1 MNQMMRNLF
10 ELQAL
15 EFEETVKPNTEEL
28 VKELRAQIPAPVL
41 AHYQRLC
48 DSGKKGVALLRN
60 QNCTACHMS
69 VPVGVVLS
77 LKRGTDVCLCG
88 NCGRYLYLP
97 EEPAPAADAAAAIPR
112 ITAKAAAKGPRL
124 VTKRAPRLVA
134 VP

>member
-15 EFEETVKPNTEEL
+15 EFEATVKPNTEEL
-28 VKELRAQIPAPVL
+28 IRELREKIPAPVL
-41 AHYQRLC
+41 SHYQRLC

-60 QNCTACHMS
+60 QTCSACHVQ
-69 VPVGVVLS
+69 VPLGVALN

-97 EEPAPAADAAAAIPR
+97 KEAVVPAEAVAPVVPATKPKVVR
-112 ITAKAAAKGPRL
+112 KKAARQ
-124 VTKRAPRLVA
+124 VA
-134 VP
+134 VAVVH